1 MAAAGRRSMCI
12 SLIQESRRLGASDLH
27 MTVGGAPMVRLD
39 GYLQQ
44 LVSTPVTAAQLAEFV
59 ALLPDYTRQLLERR
73 GEVDCA
79 WRWGNERYRLNIYRQ
94 RDQYAMAVRL
104 LNNVVPECEAL
115 GMPPALQAVTELSQG
130 LVLIVGPT
138 GSGKTTTLAAL
149 VQRINAT
156 RAVHIVTLE
165 DPIEYE
171 YPAGQSLIHQREI
184 GRDTT
189 SFARGLRA
197 ALREDPDVIL
207 VGELRDSETMA
218 IALTAAETGHLVLA
232 TLHTQ
237 DVTSSV
243 NRIVDGLQ
251 QNQQLVRSQLA
262 ESLAVVASQR
272 LLARADG
279 QGRVAAYEVL
289 VATDAV
295 RHLIREGQVHQ
306 LQSYLQTGARNGMVT
321 MEESVKSLRRTGII
335 K

>member
-1 MAAAGRRSMCI
+1 MCI
-12 SLIQESRRLGASDLH
+12 SFIQESRRLGASDLH
-27 MTVGGAPMVRLD
+27 VTVGGAPMVRLD
-39 GYLQQ
+39 GHLQQ
-44 LVSTPVTAAQLAEFV
+44 LVPTPVTAAQLAEFV

>member
-1 MAAAGRRSMCI
+1 MCI

-44 LVSTPVTAAQLAEFV
+44 LVPTPVTAAQLAEFV

-156 RAVHIVTLE
+156 RSVHIVTLE

-189 SFARGLRA
+189 SFSRGLRA

>member
-1 MAAAGRRSMCI
+1 MCI
-12 SLIQESRRLGASDLH
+12 SFIQESRRLGASDLH

-44 LVSTPVTAAQLAEFV
+44 LVPTPVTAAQLAEFV
-59 ALLPDYTRQLLERR
+59 ALLPDYTQQLLERR

-94 RDQYAMAVRL
+94 REQYAMAVRL

-156 RAVHIVTLE
+156 RSVHIVTLE

>member
-1 MAAAGRRSMCI
+1 MCI

-44 LVSTPVTAAQLAEFV
+44 LVPTPVTAAQLAEFV

-79 WRWGNERYRLNIYRQ
+79 WRWGKERYRLNIYRQ
-94 RDQYAMAVRL
+94 REQYAMAVRL

>member
-1 MAAAGRRSMCI
+1 MCI

-27 MTVGGAPMVRLD
+27 VTVGGVPMVRLD

-44 LVSTPVTAAQLAEFV
+44 LVATPVTAVQLAEFV

>member
-1 MAAAGRRSMCI
+1 M
-12 SLIQESRRLGASDLH
+12 LLG
-27 MTVGGAPMVRLD
+27 GGA
-39 GYLQQ
+39 
-44 LVSTPVTAAQLAEFV
+44 
-59 ALLPDYTRQLLERR
+59 
-73 GEVDCA
+73 
-79 WRWGNERYRLNIYRQ
+79 NI
-94 RDQYAMAVRL
+94 
-104 LNNVVPECEAL
+104 
-115 GMPPALQAVTELSQG
+115 G
-130 LVLIVGPT
+130 LKG
-138 GSGKTTTLAAL
+138 
-149 VQRINAT
+149 VQRGSS
-156 RAVHIVTLE
+156 LKG
-165 DPIEYE
+165 IEYIN
-171 YPAGQSLIHQREI
+171 LM
-184 GRDTT
+184 
-189 SFARGLRA
+189 
-197 ALREDPDVIL
+197 DVIL

>member
-1 MAAAGRRSMCI
+1 MCI

-44 LVSTPVTAAQLAEFV
+44 LVPTPVTAAQLAEFV

-237 DVTSSV
+237 DVISSV

>member
-1 MAAAGRRSMCI
+1 MCI
-12 SLIQESRRLGASDLH
+12 SFIQESRRLGASDLH
-27 MTVGGAPMVRLD
+27 MTVGGAPMVRFD

-44 LVSTPVTAAQLAEFV
+44 LVPTPVTAAQLAEFV

>member
-1 MAAAGRRSMCI
+1 MRWTVPGAG
-12 SLIQESRRLGASDLH
+12 A
-27 MTVGGAPMVRLD
+27 
-39 GYLQQ
+39 
-44 LVSTPVTAAQLAEFV
+44 VT
-59 ALLPDYTRQLLERR
+59 
-73 GEVDCA
+73 
-79 WRWGNERYRLNIYRQ
+79 NERYRLNIYRQ

-237 DVTSSV
+237 DVTTSV

>member
-1 MAAAGRRSMCI
+1 MCI
-12 SLIQESRRLGASDLH
+12 SFIQESRRLGASDLH

-39 GYLQQ
+39 GHLQQ
-44 LVSTPVTAAQLAEFV
+44 LVPTPVTVAQLAEFV

>member
-1 MAAAGRRSMCI
+1 MCI

-44 LVSTPVTAAQLAEFV
+44 LVPTPVTAAQLAEFV

-156 RAVHIVTLE
+156 RALHIVTLE

>member
-1 MAAAGRRSMCI
+1 MCI
-12 SLIQESRRLGASDLH
+12 SFIQESRRLGASDLH
-27 MTVGGAPMVRLD
+27 VTVGGSPMVRLD

-44 LVSTPVTAAQLAEFV
+44 LVPTPVTAAQLAEFV
-59 ALLPDYTRQLLERR
+59 ALLPDYTRQNLERR

-79 WRWGNERYRLNIYRQ
+79 WRWGSERYRLNIYRQ
-94 RDQYAMAVRL
+94 REQYAMAVRL

-115 GMPPALQAVTELSQG
+115 GMPRALQAVTELSQG

-156 RAVHIVTLE
+156 RSVHIVTLE

>member
-1 MAAAGRRSMCI
+1 MCI

-27 MTVGGAPMVRLD
+27 VTVGGAPMVRLD

-44 LVSTPVTAAQLAEFV
+44 LVPTPVTAAQLAEFV

-130 LVLIVGPT
+130 LVLIVGPM

>member
-1 MAAAGRRSMCI
+1 MCI

-44 LVSTPVTAAQLAEFV
+44 LVPTPVTAAQLAEFV

-262 ESLAVVASQR
+262 ESLAVVANQR

>member
-1 MAAAGRRSMCI
+1 MCI

-27 MTVGGAPMVRLD
+27 VTVGGAPMVRLD

-44 LVSTPVTAAQLAEFV
+44 LVPTPVTAAQLAEFV

-79 WRWGNERYRLNIYRQ
+79 WRWGSERYRLNIYRQ

>member
-1 MAAAGRRSMCI
+1 MCI
-12 SLIQESRRLGASDLH
+12 SFIQESRRLGASDLH

-44 LVSTPVTAAQLAEFV
+44 LVPTPVTAAQLAEFV

-272 LLARADG
+272 LLARTDG

>member
-1 MAAAGRRSMCI
+1 MCI
-12 SLIQESRRLGASDLH
+12 SFIQESRRLGASDLH

-44 LVSTPVTAAQLAEFV
+44 LVPTPVTVAQLAEFV

-272 LLARADG
+272 LLARTDG

>member
-1 MAAAGRRSMCI
+1 MCI

-44 LVSTPVTAAQLAEFV
+44 LVPTPVTAAQLAEFV

-79 WRWGNERYRLNIYRQ
+79 WRWGSERYRLNIYRQ

-156 RAVHIVTLE
+156 RALHIVTLE

>member
-1 MAAAGRRSMCI
+1 MCI

-44 LVSTPVTAAQLAEFV
+44 LVPTPVTAAQLAEFV

-94 RDQYAMAVRL
+94 REQYAMAVRL

-115 GMPPALQAVTELSQG
+115 GMPPALQGVTELSQG

>member
-1 MAAAGRRSMCI
+1 MCI
-12 SLIQESRRLGASDLH
+12 SFIQESRRLGASDLH

-44 LVSTPVTAAQLAEFV
+44 LVPTPVTAAQLAEFV

-79 WRWGNERYRLNIYRQ
+79 WRWGSERYRLNIYRQ
-94 RDQYAMAVRL
+94 REQYAMAVRL

-115 GMPPALQAVTELSQG
+115 GMPSALQAVTELSQG

-156 RAVHIVTLE
+156 RSVHIVTLE

>member
-1 MAAAGRRSMCI
+1 MCI
-12 SLIQESRRLGASDLH
+12 SFIQESRRLGASDLH

-44 LVSTPVTAAQLAEFV
+44 LVPTPVTAAQLAEFV

-115 GMPPALQAVTELSQG
+115 GMPPALQAVKELSQG
-130 LVLIVGPT
+130 LVLIVGPP

>member
-1 MAAAGRRSMCI
+1 MCI
-12 SLIQESRRLGASDLH
+12 SFIQESRRLGASDLH

-44 LVSTPVTAAQLAEFV
+44 LVPTPVTAAQLAEFV

-79 WRWGNERYRLNIYRQ
+79 WRWGSERYRLNIYRQ
-94 RDQYAMAVRL
+94 REQYAMAVRL

>member
-1 MAAAGRRSMCI
+1 MCI

-44 LVSTPVTAAQLAEFV
+44 LVPTPVTAAQLAEFV

-79 WRWGNERYRLNIYRQ
+79 WHWGNERYRLNIYRQ

-171 YPAGQSLIHQREI
+171 YPAGQSLVHQREI

>member
-1 MAAAGRRSMCI
+1 MCI

-44 LVSTPVTAAQLAEFV
+44 LVPTPVTAAQLAEFV

-79 WRWGNERYRLNIYRQ
+79 WRWGSERYRLNIYRQ

-115 GMPPALQAVTELSQG
+115 GMPPALQTVTELSQG

>member
-1 MAAAGRRSMCI
+1 MCI
-12 SLIQESRRLGASDLH
+12 SFIQESRRLGASDLH
-27 MTVGGAPMVRLD
+27 VTVGGAPMVRLD

-44 LVSTPVTAAQLAEFV
+44 LVPTPVTPAQLAEFV

>member
-1 MAAAGRRSMCI
+1 MCI

-44 LVSTPVTAAQLAEFV
+44 LVPTPVTAAQLAEFV

-94 RDQYAMAVRL
+94 REQYAMAVRL

-237 DVTSSV
+237 DVISSV

>member
-1 MAAAGRRSMCI
+1 MCI

-44 LVSTPVTAAQLAEFV
+44 LVPTPVTAAQLAEFV

-289 VATDAV
+289 VVTDAV

>member
-1 MAAAGRRSMCI
+1 MCI

-44 LVSTPVTAAQLAEFV
+44 LVPTPVTDAQLAEFV

>member
-1 MAAAGRRSMCI
+1 MCI

-39 GYLQQ
+39 GHLQQ
-44 LVSTPVTAAQLAEFV
+44 LVATPVTPAQLAEFV

-79 WRWGNERYRLNIYRQ
+79 WRWGSERYRLNIYRQ

>member
-1 MAAAGRRSMCI
+1 MCI

-44 LVSTPVTAAQLAEFV
+44 LVPTPVTAAQLAEFV

-79 WRWGNERYRLNIYRQ
+79 WRWGSERYRLNIYRQ

>member
-1 MAAAGRRSMCI
+1 MCI
-12 SLIQESRRLGASDLH
+12 SLIQEARRLGASDLH
-27 MTVGGAPMVRLD
+27 LTPGGAPVVRLA
-39 GYLQQ
+39 GCLKP
-44 LVSTPVTAAQLAEFV
+44 LAKPPLAAAQLAEFV
-59 ALLPDYTRQLLERR
+59 ALLPDYTRQQLERR

-79 WRWGNERYRLNIYRQ
+79 WSWGSERYRLNIYRQ
-94 RDQYAMAVRL
+94 KEQYAMAIRL
-104 LNNVVPECEAL
+104 LNSAVPECEAL
-115 GMPPALQAVTELSQG
+115 GLPPALQAVTELRQG

-156 RAVHIVTLE
+156 KSMHIVTLE

-171 YPAGQSLIHQREI
+171 YPAGKSLIHQREI

-207 VGELRDSETMA
+207 VGELRDSETMS
-218 IALTAAETGHLVLA
+218 IALSAAETGHLVLA

-237 DVTSSV
+237 DVTTSV
-243 NRIVDGLQ
+243 NRILDGLQ

-279 QGRVAAYEVL
+279 RGRVAAFEVL
-289 VATDAV
+289 IATDAV
-295 RHLIREGQVHQ
+295 RHLIREGQTHQ

-321 MEESVKSLRRTGII
+321 MSDSIKNLRKEGII
-335 K
+335 E

>member
-1 MAAAGRRSMCI
+1 MCI

-44 LVSTPVTAAQLAEFV
+44 LVPTPVTAAQLAEFV

-79 WRWGNERYRLNIYRQ
+79 WRWGSERYRLNIYRQ

-197 ALREDPDVIL
+197 ALIEDPDVIL

>member
-1 MAAAGRRSMCI
+1 MCI

-44 LVSTPVTAAQLAEFV
+44 LVPTPVTAAQLAEFV
-59 ALLPDYTRQLLERR
+59 ALLPDYTRRLLERR

-237 DVTSSV
+237 DVISSV

>member
-1 MAAAGRRSMCI
+1 MAAAGGGIMCI

-44 LVSTPVTAAQLAEFV
+44 LVPTPVTAAQLAEFV

>member
-1 MAAAGRRSMCI
+1 MCI
-12 SLIQESRRLGASDLH
+12 SFIQESRRLGASDLH

-39 GYLQQ
+39 GHLQQ
-44 LVSTPVTAAQLAEFV
+44 LVATPVTPAQLAEFV

-79 WRWGNERYRLNIYRQ
+79 WRWGSERYRLNIYRQ
-94 RDQYAMAVRL
+94 REQYAMAVRL

-115 GMPPALQAVTELSQG
+115 GMPSALQAVTELSQG